1 MADEPDGTVFIIG
14 LVITTLIIGGFVLIV
29 KSDYR
34 IDQNAVTNEEYY
46 PQVRLQDQKDSR

>member
-46 PQVRLQDQKDSR
+46 PQVRLQDQQESR